1 MHQLPI
7 IYITSPWITSHCRQS
22 LCTRLLY
29 TLLPS
34 PYTNENL
41 RAVLE
46 EMVKD
51 INLLNTDGIT
61 VARSNPKKSFH
72 QLKTLVAYRYR
83 VLGPV
88 QDVCHLKLAQ
98 VEWQNKKY
106 TYFFTYCGAKGDWP
120 FLRSAL
126 GLNCGY
132 NCLRKCHRC
141 DIADTWL
148 NQFCPQNLSFPI
160 SKVPPSLRNIAFV
173 NPSCPVVR
181 R

>member
-1 MHQLPI
+1 MH
-7 IYITSPWITSHCRQS
+7 
-22 LCTRLLY
+22 
-29 TLLPS
+29 TLALHAP
-34 PYTNENL
+34 
-41 RAVLE
+41 
-46 EMVKD
+46 
-51 INLLNTDGIT
+51 T
-61 VARSNPKKSFH
+61 VALHKWEPKSCSGRDGKGYQFAEYWWYHSRSIKPKKSFH
-72 QLKTLVAYRYR
+72 QFKTLVAYRYR

-106 TYFFTYCGAKGDWP
+106 TYFFTYCGTKGDWP

-160 SKVPPSLRNIAFV
+160 SKVPPSLRNIVFV